1 MGSLNKTLMEQTKF
15 FDADVIVIGSSIAS
29 QSVIQQLKDTSLRV
43 LVLEGGDVVMVV
55 LPRERLDYTSLN
67 PGDRLH
73 ITTRQTR
80 TFEPDYA
87 I

>member
-1 MGSLNKTLMEQTKF
+1 
-15 FDADVIVIGSSIAS
+15 
-29 QSVIQQLKDTSLRV
+29 
-43 LVLEGGDVVMVV
+43 LEGGDVVMVV